1 MELGKR
7 FKSIAI
13 ALLMHEVFR
22 TIDGAQF
29 GSSKAH
35 YFSQLKGCGELEFY
49 LFGKPQNT
57 NQRFFPLR
65 GTLPPPLPPTRIVFA
80 KNRLVFKAE
89 LGSTHPLPLAE
100 KCVAKK

>member
-49 LFGKPQNT
+49 LFGKPQNII
-57 NQRFFPLR
+57 QPIFSR
-65 GTLPPPLPPTRIVFA
+65 
-80 KNRLVFKAE
+80 
-89 LGSTHPLPLAE
+89 
-100 KCVAKK
+100 

>member
-7 FKSIAI
+7 FKSI

-35 YFSQLKGCGELEFY
+35 YFSQFKGFGELGSY
-49 LFGKPQNT
+49 LFGSRKILLGG
-57 NQRFFPLR
+57 FFPIR
-65 GTLPPPLPPTRIVFA
+65 G
-80 KNRLVFKAE
+80 
-89 LGSTHPLPLAE
+89 
-100 KCVAKK
+100 

>member
-35 YFSQLKGCGELEFY
+35 HFSQLKGCGGFEFY

-57 NQRFFPLR
+57 TERIFSVKGVHPPHVSWRGPKLKKTPIFF
-65 GTLPPPLPPTRIVFA
+65 VDA
-80 KNRLVFKAE
+80 K
-89 LGSTHPLPLAE
+89 
-100 KCVAKK
+100 

>member
-7 FKSIAI
+7 FKSI

-35 YFSQLKGCGELEFY
+35 YFSQLKSCGELGSY
-49 LFGKPQNT
+49 LFGSLKILLSG
-57 NQRFFPLR
+57 FFSIW
-65 GTLPPPLPPTRIVFA
+65 G
-80 KNRLVFKAE
+80 
-89 LGSTHPLPLAE
+89 
-100 KCVAKK
+100 